1 MALLEQFT
9 KKKEDTTETRNGV
22 AIPSIDTINQTTT
35 AYEDSK
41 ACGGRTPNLKSSLE
55 TLYEQF
61 FTKIKKD
68 DVEQQELKQPYITEL
83 EGLIVKLSNKE
94 EEIKRS
100 EKKLDEVQVEIN
112 ALQEEMLKTKNSPE
126 SLEEVKPKSNIKLR
140 VGLLF
145 LIPLSVYIFIFYIST
160 AYSAFFKV
168 FDPNIALFHTIF
180 APKALEMAY
189 KAGWMEAG
197 FVLLIPFVFFSL
209 GYLIHMF
216 WSQKKLSSYIKVCVL
231 IVVTLS
237 FDVILAYFIDK
248 KEYNFNKTPESP
260 DFTITTAID
269 SPTFWL
275 IIFAGFVSYFIWGLV
290 FDMVMIE
297 NDKRNVK
304 ESLQK
309 NLKEKINQKRKL
321 FFKIKDAVEDDENEI
336 GTFKVRAKELECII
350 EGFILP
356 IQNYKVFAIE
366 YLKGWQKYIAAE
378 LPMGQQEKTTLLQE
392 CEAIYQSHIQELDLV
407 ADDYQNKVYTKVL

>member
-1 MALLEQFT
+1 MKLLQHLT
-9 KKKEDTTETRNGV
+9 KNKEEMQAINGAAIQTDTT
-22 AIPSIDTINQTTT
+22 NQLTV

-68 DVEQQELKQPYITEL
+68 TIEQQELKQPYITEV
-83 EGLIVKLSNKE
+83 EGLTVKLSNKE

-112 ALQEEMLKTKNSPE
+112 NLQEEILKPKSSQE
-126 SLEEVKPKSNIKLR
+126 SLEEIKPKSNIKLWT
-140 VGLLF
+140 GLAF

-160 AYSAFFKV
+160 SYSAFFKN
-168 FDPNIALFHTIF
+168 FDPNISLFHTIF
-180 APKALEMAY
+180 EPKALEMAY
-189 KAGWMEAG
+189 EAGWMEAG
-197 FVLLIPFVFFSL
+197 FVVLIPFVFFSL

-248 KEYNFNKTPESP
+248 KEYNFNKTPSSP
-260 DFTITTAID
+260 EFTIASAIQD
-269 SPTFWL
+269 PTFWL

-304 ESLQK
+304 ESLKK
-309 NLKEKINQKRKL
+309 NLKEKINQKRKQL
-321 FFKIKDAVEDDENEI
+321 FKIKDTVEEDKNEI
-336 GTFKVRAKELECII
+336 GIFKVRAKELECII

-378 LPMGQQEKTTLLQE
+378 LPMGQEEKMTLLRE
-392 CEAIYQSHIQELDLV
+392 CETVYQSHIQELDLV
-407 ADDYQNKVYTKVL
+407 ADDYQNKVFTKTM

>member
-9 KKKEDTTETRNGV
+9 KKKEETTETKNGI
-22 AIPSIDTINQTTT
+22 AIPSIDTINQTTI

-83 EGLIVKLSNKE
+83 EGLTVKLSNKE

-100 EKKLDEVQVEIN
+100 EKKLDEVQEEVNNLNQEI
-112 ALQEEMLKTKNSPE
+112 LKIKSSPE
-126 SLEEVKPKSNIKLR
+126 TLEEVKPKSNIKLWI
-140 VGLLF
+140 GLGF
-145 LIPLSVYIFIFYIST
+145 LIPLSIYILIFYIST

-168 FDPNIALFHTIF
+168 FDPKISLFHTIF
-180 APKALEMAY
+180 EPKALERALE
-189 KAGWMEAG
+189 AGWMEAG
-197 FVLLIPFVFFSL
+197 FVFLIPFVFFSL

-216 WSQKKLSSYIKVCVL
+216 WSQKKLSSYIKVCALLV
-231 IVVTLS
+231 ITLS
-237 FDVILAYFIDK
+237 FDVILAYLIDQ
-248 KEYNFNKTPESP
+248 KEYNFNKTSESP
-260 DFTITTAID
+260 DFTITMALD

-304 ESLQK
+304 ESLKK

-321 FFKIKDAVEDDENEI
+321 FFKIKDTVEDNENEI
-336 GTFKVRAKELECII
+336 GVFKVRAKELECII

-378 LPMGQQEKTTLLQE
+378 LPIGQQEKITLLQE
-392 CEAIYQSHIQELDLV
+392 CEAIYESHIQELDLV
-407 ADDYQNKVYTKVL
+407 ADDYQNKVFTKTI